1 MCHKFLLLGIFAMTL
16 LLPAQETLP
25 PVSRTDW
32 AGDYYQQLTKQAAAL
47 QGQTVPVVFL
57 GDSITHGWAWKSDVK
72 YPGGREIWDT
82 DLAEFKP
89 FNLGVSG
96 DTVPNVLWRVTEGK
110 QLDGYQAQVLV
121 LMISVNDLLRS
132 KCDPEKAVL
141 ITNTLELLLKTL
153 REKQPQAK
161 IMLLSVLP
169 FASERNQIR
178 TYVNDRARKFCESND
193 MIYFDLSP
201 VFLDA
206 DGKLINMRDG
216 LHPAPHA
223 YKLMADQLVPQLRKL
238 LQNKP

>member
-1 MCHKFLLLGIFAMTL
+1 MRNFFLIMGVFGMAMFL
-16 LLPAQETLP
+16 QAEETLP

-32 AGDYYQQLTKQAAAL
+32 AGDYYLQLTNQAAAL

-82 DLAEFKP
+82 DMAEFKP
-89 FNLGVSG
+89 LNLGVSG

-110 QLDGYQAQVLV
+110 QLDGYQAKVLV
-121 LMISVNDLLRS
+121 LMISINDLLRS
-132 KCDPEKAVL
+132 SCDPEKAVV
-141 ITNTLELLLKTL
+141 ITNTLEVLLQTL
-153 REKQPQAK
+153 RQKQPQAK

-178 TYVNDRARKFCESND
+178 TYVNDRAKKFCENND

-206 DGKLINMRDG
+206 GGKLINMRDG
-216 LHPAPHA
+216 LHPAPPA

-238 LQNKP
+238 LQN